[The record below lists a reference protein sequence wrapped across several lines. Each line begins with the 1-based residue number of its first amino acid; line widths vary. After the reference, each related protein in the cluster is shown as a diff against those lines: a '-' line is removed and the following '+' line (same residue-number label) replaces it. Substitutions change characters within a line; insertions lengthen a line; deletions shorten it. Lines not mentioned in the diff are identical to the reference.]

1 MSQKQ
6 KKTQH
11 TKNKQSFLSKFKNM
25 YWSQYIYSQNDP
37 QTTVIISIVNK
48 TDMDYIIRQARSEAR
63 LIQK

>member
-1 MSQKQ
+1 
-6 KKTQH
+6 
-11 TKNKQSFLSKFKNM
+11 M